1 MAYDYF
7 DPRLM
12 PQRSPLAMPVQA
24 VDGRLSRARGAG
36 PAGIWLR
43 RVALLVATLVLTAAA
58 WTAPFELFAGDGLT
72 PLELAGLVLFGP
84 LFIGISC
91 WFCSALAGF
100 ALMLWK
106 PRSFLRLEHI
116 GKPARMP
123 RVAML
128 APIRNEDVAAVVA
141 RLAAMDASLA
151 RTGQSASFDFFIL
164 SDTSDDLIGTR
175 EHAEAARLA
184 AHSASAFYYRRRSN
198 NAGRKAG
205 NINDWVRNYG
215 GAYDHMIVLDADSV
229 MSGELLVGLAS
240 AMEARP
246 DLGVLQTTPM
256 GVGGE
261 TLFARHLQF
270 GIRLYGR
277 VATAGV
283 AWWTGNESL
292 YWGHNAIVRVDAFAD
307 SAALPRLRGAAPF
320 GGDILSHDVVEGW
333 FMRRGGWGVAMAPML
348 DGSYEE
354 CPPTLVDEAVRDR
367 RWCQG
372 NLQHLALINA
382 KGLHWLARVQI
393 VMAAMVY
400 AAGPLW
406 FCFMATGVALRVQ
419 QGFPEAG
426 EPWFGGSAEQIFELH
441 WSIVLTV
448 VMLFGPKVMG
458 AVLILMDPAER
469 RAFGGVGSLAAG
481 FAAEFVMSALLA
493 PVRMLIACRAV
504 LEVVCGIDTGWNAQR
519 RSASRA
525 TLAEAWAAYRT
536 PTLVGA
542 ALLVIA
548 APFSDLVI
556 WMAPIIIGLV
566 CSAPIA
572 MVTSSAAAG
581 DFARRLG
588 VFVTPEEIEAPMP
601 VDRPIAGEVVP
612 EEAATYA

>member
-1 MAYDYF
+1 MMWV
-7 DPRLM
+7 R
-12 PQRSPLAMPVQA
+12 
-24 VDGRLSRARGAG
+24 RA
-36 PAGIWLR
+36 
-43 RVALLVATLVLTAAA
+43 ALLVATLVLTAAA

-72 PLELAGLVLFGP
+72 PFEIAGLVLFGP
-84 LFIGISC
+84 LFVGISC

-100 ALMLWK
+100 LLMLTR
-106 PRSFLRLEHI
+106 PHSFLRLEQI
-116 GKPARMP
+116 AKPARMP

-128 APIRNEDVAAVVA
+128 APIRNEDVAAVAA
-141 RLAAMDASLA
+141 RLAVMDASLA
-151 RTGQSASFDFFIL
+151 RTGHSGAFDFFLL
-164 SDTSDDLIGTR
+164 SDTSDDQIAAR
-175 EHAEAARLA
+175 EHSEASRLA
-184 AHSASAFYYRRRSN
+184 AQGASAFYYRRRGD

-215 GAYDHMIVLDADSV
+215 AAYDHMIVLDADSV

-246 DLGVLQTTPM
+246 GLGVLQTTPM

-292 YWGHNAIVRVDAFAD
+292 YWGHNAIVRVDAFAET
-307 SAALPRLRGAAPF
+307 AALPRLKGAAPF

-333 FMRRGGWGVAMAPML
+333 FMRRGGWNVAMAPML
-348 DGSYEE
+348 EGSYEE

-372 NLQHLALINA
+372 NLQHLALLNA
-382 KGLHWLARVQI
+382 KGLHWLARLQI
-393 VMAAMVY
+393 LMAAMVY

-406 FCFMATGVALRVQ
+406 FCFLATGVALRVQ
-419 QGFPEAG
+419 QGFPAAG

-448 VMLFGPKVMG
+448 IMLFGPKVMG
-458 AVLILMDPAER
+458 MTLILLDPAER
-469 RAFGGVGSLAAG
+469 RAFGGVAALSAG

-504 LEVVCGIDTGWNAQR
+504 VEVVCGIDTGWNAQR
-519 RSASRA
+519 RVASET
-525 TLAEAWAAYRT
+525 TLAEAWSAFRA
-536 PTLVGA
+536 PTVVGL
-542 ALLVIA
+542 ALLAIA

-556 WMAPIIIGLV
+556 WMAPIIVGLV
-566 CSAPIA
+566 FAAPIA
-572 MVTSSAAAG
+572 VVTSSARAG
-581 DFARRLG
+581 LLARRLG
-588 VFVTPEEIEAPMP
+588 IFVTPEEIAA
-601 VDRPIAGEVVP
+601 PIATAVGEDISP
-612 EEAATYA
+612 EDVTSPTYA